1 MIIAIDGY
9 SACGK
14 STLAKEI
21 AKRLN
26 FVYIDSGAMYR
37 AITYYFQNNNT
48 DINDPA
54 AIEQELNKI
63 HIEFIPGEHLRIF
76 LNQKDITDE
85 IRSPAISEL
94 VSEVAAISSVRKKM
108 VQIQREISKDKSVVM
123 DGRDIGSV
131 VFPDADVK
139 LFVTA
144 DLDTRTWR
152 RHEELKSRGIDIDF
166 SKVKEN
172 LIKRDQMDST
182 RRDSP
187 LIKAPDA
194 YVLDNTKLG
203 KEEQTKLALEIIRN
217 KSHIPNTN

>member
-63 HIEFIPGEHLRIF
+63 HIEFIPGEHLRIL

>member
-37 AITYYFQNNNT
+37 AITFYFQNNNT

-63 HIEFIPGEHLRIF
+63 HIEFIPGEHLRIL